1 MGQSEL
7 GDSSARLCVRPC
19 VLLLGDSFSRAHPTQ
34 TFANQL
40 LSTREAVPA
49 CPVGYNN
56 SRVPEAGSFIKNGN
70 VFSQFRGLGEDPGK
84 RWVVERRQTRRFI
97 RSPF

>member
-1 MGQSEL
+1 MKSAIALPACVL
-7 GDSSARLCVRPC
+7 GR
-19 VLLLGDSFSRAHPTQ
+19 VLLLGDSFSRAHPAQ

-49 CPVGYNN
+49 YPVTGYDH
-56 SRVPEAGSFIKNGN
+56 SRVPEASSFIKNGN
-70 VFSQFRGLGEDPGK
+70 VFSRFRGLGEDQGK

-97 RSPF
+97 RIPL